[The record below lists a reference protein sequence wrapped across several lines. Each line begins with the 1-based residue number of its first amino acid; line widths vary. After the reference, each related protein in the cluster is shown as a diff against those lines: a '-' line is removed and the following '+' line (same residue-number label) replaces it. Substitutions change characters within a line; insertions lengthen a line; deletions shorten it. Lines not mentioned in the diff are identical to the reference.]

1 MKRNV
6 VIILCRVVEH
16 NFLIY
21 KKLREKAVLNFH
33 RQFRSSIVDKQ
44 LVNKE
49 LKNIVKKIIVFL
61 NGSTEIREYYFK
73 EFKKKSSKNI

>member
-1 MKRNV
+1 M
-6 VIILCRVVEH
+6 
-16 NFLIY
+16 
-21 KKLREKAVLNFH
+21 LNFH